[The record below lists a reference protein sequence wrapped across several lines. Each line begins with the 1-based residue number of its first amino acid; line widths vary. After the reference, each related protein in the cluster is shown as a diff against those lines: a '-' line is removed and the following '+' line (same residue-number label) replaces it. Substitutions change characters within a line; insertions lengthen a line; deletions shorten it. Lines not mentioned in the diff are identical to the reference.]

1 MLFIF
6 AVSILINE
14 YRQNE
19 KSIIM
24 DNDMKLSGE
33 RCFTPDEIQKAMKNL
48 GFDNEQIANV
58 IKRLKQ

>member
-1 MLFIF
+1 
-6 AVSILINE
+6 
-14 YRQNE
+14 
-19 KSIIM
+19 M

-33 RCFTPDEIQKAMKNL
+33 RCFTSDEIQKTMKSL